1 MKTISRQQLFLIA
14 AVALPIIGAG
24 GARVL
29 PFGKSPASAIA
40 AETAGG
46 EAVTEAADLAF
57 EIPKA
62 FDQET
67 AQKSISQIY
76 RTSRQKQFA
85 RTPLS
90 APPKTEPL
98 NLPQVPVA
106 ETLTPDQHIVD
117 ALKLVKAL
125 EFTSILSGREVLA
138 VISGRPRHIGDTVK
152 KGWTLTSID
161 PVANSVVLHH
171 ELAGDHTILL
181 KQRTGQGDDENR
193 SMIEPAPSPR

>member
-1 MKTISRQQLFLIA
+1 MKTISRHQLFMVA
-14 AVALPIIGAG
+14 AVAIPIIGAG
-24 GARVL
+24 VARVL

-40 AETAGG
+40 AGPAGG

-67 AQKSISQIY
+67 AQKSVAQIY
-76 RTSRQKQFA
+76 RASRQKQFA

-90 APPKTEPL
+90 PPPKAQPVKTPE
-98 NLPQVPVA
+98 VPIA

-117 ALKLVKAL
+117 ALKLVKSL

-152 KGWTLTSID
+152 KGWTLVSID

-171 ELAGDHTILL
+171 ELAGDHTLLL
-181 KQRTGQGDDENR
+181 KQRTGHGDDENR
-193 SMIEPAPSPR
+193 STIEPAQSPR